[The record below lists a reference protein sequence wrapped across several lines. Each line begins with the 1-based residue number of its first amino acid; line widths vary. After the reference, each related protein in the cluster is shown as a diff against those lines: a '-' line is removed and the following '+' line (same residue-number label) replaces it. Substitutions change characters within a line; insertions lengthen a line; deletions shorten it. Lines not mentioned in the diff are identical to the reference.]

1 VKDHSPIGPR
11 APRAAA
17 RLLAALGL
25 ALAALPAAA
34 HAQFG
39 VRTASNEG
47 RTQVY
52 EWSGRVDREVRIE
65 LRGNRAY
72 TDAVGSN
79 DRGGRAGGRL
89 LRPIPRERGTLR
101 VQRLDG
107 RGSVDVIQQPNAGNG
122 YTAVVRLRD
131 PSSGADRYRVAAYW
145 VPADG
150 VYGGNDDRR
159 GRDGRYDDRDGR
171 YDDRDGGYDDRDERY
186 DDRDGRYEG
195 RRDDRYEDRRRDRRD
210 RREDR
215 RDRRRGR
222 SEDHRRDWPR

>member
-1 VKDHSPIGPR
+1 MKDHSPTAPR

-39 VRTASNEG
+39 VRTAGNDG
-47 RTQVY
+47 RTEVY

-79 DRGGRAGGRL
+79 DRGRRGSGRL

-101 VQRLDG
+101 VQRLEG
-107 RGSVDVIQQPNAGNG
+107 RGSVDVIQQPNARNG

-159 GRDGRYDDRDGR
+159 GRDGRDDDRYDRDGR
-171 YDDRDGGYDDRDERY
+171 YDDDRDDRYEDRR
-186 DDRDGRYEG
+186 DD
-195 RRDDRYEDRRRDRRD
+195 RRDDRYEDRRDRRD